1 MVVDSY
7 AVDKEALLGRVKRL
21 AVTARNSGAMVIHV
35 VVGFQ
40 LGYPEVSG
48 QNSVFSSLK
57 AAGLLTTGDP
67 AAEVCPE
74 LTPQPGDVVV
84 TKQRVSAFTGTNL
97 DVILR
102 SYAKRASFASAGNNR
117 PL

>member
-1 MVVDSY
+1 
-7 AVDKEALLGRVKRL
+7 
-21 AVTARNSGAMVIHV
+21 VIHV